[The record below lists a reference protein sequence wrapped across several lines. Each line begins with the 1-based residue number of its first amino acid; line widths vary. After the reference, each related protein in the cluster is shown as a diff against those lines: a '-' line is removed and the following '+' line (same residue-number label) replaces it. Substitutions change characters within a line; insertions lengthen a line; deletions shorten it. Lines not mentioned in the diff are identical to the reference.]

1 MEGTSGTVRGPS
13 GVYPVLK
20 RAMDIVASAVGLVV
34 LLPVLLLA
42 GLAVRLSGPG
52 PVIFRQQRVGRHG
65 RPFLLWKFRTMV
77 ADAPS
82 RGAPL
87 TVAGDPRI
95 TRIGAFLRAS
105 KIDELPQ
112 LWNVLRGDM
121 SLVGPRPEVPRYV
134 ALYDEEQRRVLSI
147 RPGITDYASMAYF
160 DENTLLARSPDP
172 ERTYVET
179 VMPDKLRLNLLY
191 LERMSLREDLRI
203 LLATVLMALG
213 RLAGRS
219 GGRVMQVAADSL
231 VIAAALSAAYWVRFE
246 WPVPDIPRKQW
257 ILLLP
262 YTVLA
267 QVGVNL
273 LAGVYRVLWRYVSLY
288 DLARFARS
296 VGLVTGVFIA
306 FRLAAPENPYYRLP
320 LSVAVTYGVLA
331 FSGMVGLRLL
341 RRWLHESTAVGA
353 QSRPATEQALI
364 LGAGDNGRAIAREC
378 RVRPGLGIQVAGF
391 LDDDPAKQGLEI
403 EGIQVLGNLDRLP
416 EVVARTGATQAL
428 LAISDLPPSRKRE
441 VVDLC
446 GRLEVRL
453 RVLPGTSDLIAGRA
467 QVAPV
472 REVRIED
479 LLGREV
485 AQLTRDDPLL
495 GPVYGG
501 KRVLVTG
508 AAGSIGS
515 ELCRQVAALKPSE
528 LVLLDQDESGLFL
541 LDQELRWR
549 WPDLA
554 PTLLVRDI
562 READKIEQVFLHLRP
577 QVVLH
582 AAAYK
587 HVPLM
592 EQNPQ
597 EAIEANVLGTRVV
610 ATLAA
615 RHGAEVFV
623 MLSTDKAVRPTSVM
637 GASKRVAELI
647 VRGLGAATP
656 GTRFAS
662 VRFGNVLGSQGS
674 VVPLFRDQIA
684 RGGPVTVTHPD
695 VMRYFMTI
703 PEASQLVLKAGTIG
717 REGEVFVLDMGQ
729 PIRIVDLARDMI
741 RLSGFREGEIPIV
754 FTGLRPGEKL
764 FEELLLDRDRVL
776 PTPVEKVFV
785 ARPELRDFD
794 LLTRQVEA
802 LVEAAR
808 NGTPEAIRRALAEMD
823 IEMRDPDTGGSGE
836 TGGRTA

>member
-1 MEGTSGTVRGPS
+1 MADQAPGGPS
-13 GVYPVLK
+13 RFQRFLKRLLDILASALGLVLLSPVL
-20 RAMDIVASAVGLVV
+20 ALTA
-34 LLPVLLLA
+34 
-42 GLAVRLSGPG
+42 LAVRLSGPG
-52 PVIFRQQRVGRHG
+52 PVIFRQERVGRFG
-65 RPFLLWKFRTMV
+65 RPFRLWKFRTMV
-77 ADAPS
+77 ADAPA

-95 TRIGAFLRAS
+95 TRIGAFLRAA

-134 ALYDEEQRRVLSI
+134 ALYDEEQRRVLSV

-160 DENTLLARSPDP
+160 DENALLAQSPDP
-172 ERTYVET
+172 ERTYVQS

-191 LERMSLREDLRI
+191 LQRMSLKEDLRI
-203 LLATVLMALG
+203 LLATVLMALE
-213 RLAGRS
+213 RLSGRS
-219 GGRVMQVAADSL
+219 GGRVMQVVADAL
-231 VIAAALSAAYWVRFE
+231 VVAGALSVAYWVRFE
-246 WPVPDIPRKQW
+246 WPMPDIPRKQW

-262 YTVLA
+262 YTVIA

-273 LAGVYRVLWRYVSLY
+273 LTGVYRVLWRYVSLY

-296 VGLVTGVFIA
+296 VGLVTGVFVA

-320 LSVAVTYGVLA
+320 LSVALAYGVLA
-331 FSGMVGLRLL
+331 FSGMVALRLL
-341 RRWLHESTAVGA
+341 RRWIHESTAVGA
-353 QSRPATEQALI
+353 QTRPATEKALI
-364 LGAGDNGRAIAREC
+364 LGAGDNGRAVAREC
-378 RVRPGLGIQVAGF
+378 RVRPALGIRVAGF
-391 LDDDPAKQGLEI
+391 VDDDPAKQGMEI
-403 EGIQVLGNLDRLP
+403 EGVQVLGSLERLP
-416 EVVARTGATQAL
+416 ELVARTGATQAL
-428 LAISDLPPSRKRE
+428 LAISDLPLARKRE

-446 GRLEVRL
+446 GRLDVRL

-495 GPVYGG
+495 APVYGD

-515 ELCRQVAALKPSE
+515 ELCRQVAALHPAR
-528 LVLLDQDESGLFL
+528 LILADQDESGLFL

-549 WPDLA
+549 WPDLS
-554 PTLLVRDI
+554 PVVLVRDI
-562 READKIEQVFLHLRP
+562 REEDKVREVFREHRP
-577 QVVLH
+577 QVVIH

-592 EQNPQ
+592 EQNPR
-597 EAIEANVLGTRVV
+597 EAIEANVVGTRVV
-610 ATLAA
+610 ASLAA
-615 RHGAEVFV
+615 ESGAEVFV

-647 VRGLGAATP
+647 VRGLGAAGT

-684 RGGPVTVTHPD
+684 RGGPLTVTHPD

-729 PIRIVDLARDMI
+729 PIRILDLARDMI

-764 FEELLLDRDRVL
+764 FEELLLDRDGVV

-785 ARPELRDFD
+785 ARPELRDFP
-794 LLTRQVEA
+794 LLTRQVDA
-802 LVEAAR
+802 LVDAAR
-808 NGTPEAIRRALAEMD
+808 KGPPEAVRRALMAMD
-823 IEMRDPDTGGSGE
+823 IEMRDPDTGGSGPA
-836 TGGRTA
+836 GGPR